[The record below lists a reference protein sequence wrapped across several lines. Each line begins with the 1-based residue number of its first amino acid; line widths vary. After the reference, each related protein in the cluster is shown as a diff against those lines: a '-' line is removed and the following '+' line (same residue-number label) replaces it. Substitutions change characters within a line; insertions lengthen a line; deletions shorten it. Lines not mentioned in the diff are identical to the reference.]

1 MYRFVSNL
9 GKLFEENKS
18 LVRKSKT
25 KIQTTCIIW
34 DTSSIKLGDSN
45 NRSKKPK
52 VKNKNIKIKY
62 DKGFFC
68 SISVLNSF
76 REINPKI
83 RINAK
88 KDSLFCAAKINTL
101 ANNTPEIDL
110 FINSFKT
117 KL

>member
-34 DTSSIKLGDSN
+34 DTSSIKVGDSN

-52 VKNKNIKIKY
+52 VMNKNIKIKY

-76 REINPKI
+76 KEINPKI
-83 RINAK
+83 RTNAK
-88 KDSLFCAAKINTL
+88 KDSLFCAAKINIL
-101 ANNTPEIDL
+101 ANNTPETDL